1 MTIEIESHAPTKAHK
16 HPNYFVIFI
25 ILAVITGAMTAI
37 ELLHL
42 DITRS
47 LQNTIFLTL
56 SIIKAILVAMY
67 YMHLKMDSR
76 FYTGLFALPLFL
88 VLILVIILLI

>member
-1 MTIEIESHAPTKAHK
+1 MTTTETAAPAKTHS
-16 HPNYFVIFI
+16 HPNYFMIFI
-25 ILAVITGAMTAI
+25 ILAVITGVMTAV

-47 LQNTIFLTL
+47 LRNTIFLML
-56 SIIKAILVAMY
+56 SIIKAVLVAMY

-76 FYTGLFALPLFL
+76 LYTGLFALPVFL
-88 VLILVIILLI
+88 VMVLVIILII